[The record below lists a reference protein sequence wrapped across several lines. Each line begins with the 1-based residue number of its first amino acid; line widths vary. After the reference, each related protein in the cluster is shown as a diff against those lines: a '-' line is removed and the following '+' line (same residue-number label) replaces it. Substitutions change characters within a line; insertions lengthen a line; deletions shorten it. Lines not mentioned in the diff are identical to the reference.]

1 MTQSTRF
8 ALAAVAGAMVFSFSA
23 VASASATDAEAAQK
37 LFKKEDCTKCHAP
50 AKSKKGPSLKKIAAD
65 TKGKPDA
72 EAIII
77 KHMTTPTKVKLDD
90 GTEDDHRVVETKDQA
105 QLKNL
110 AQWIL
115 SH

>member
-1 MTQSTRF
+1 MTQSIRSVLVAAATGTAFLFF
-8 ALAAVAGAMVFSFSA
+8 AP
-23 VASASATDAEAAQK
+23 SATAFDADAAQK

-65 TKGKPDA
+65 KKGKADA

-77 KHMTTPTKVKLDD
+77 KQMTTPSKVKLDD
-90 GTEDDHRVVETKDQA
+90 GSEDDHRVVETKDQA
-105 QLKNL
+105 QIKNL